1 MISSRNTT
9 LEYAFL
15 KTNVSAPS
23 NDMSLISKET
33 RKLVEMICFSGL
45 TTLVCLIGIPA
56 NIINCIVF
64 WRQGLKDRMNLC
76 LFSLAITD
84 LAYLASELAVLSLS
98 SFLSFIDPTLGEEYM
113 SKAMVDGVGTI
124 FSFRLTSGF
133 INMLISIERCLCV
146 LFPLH
151 ALSLIRTSTLGILII
166 IILFAVQ
173 TSYLI
178 IPMSLRAVLV
188 NTTGSARWFV
198 VYTQFALNNRIFVDI
213 FGNIIL
219 GAAIPTCI
227 FFIISGTT
235 VVTVTKLTAA
245 MKWRKSAG
253 CVLVNQHH
261 QQRALTTMLVLVS
274 CIYIFTAGPNVA
286 RELIRILIP
295 ALVSDP
301 HYYDLFLTVSAV
313 TLLPPRLN
321 SSIHIFVYYNRSSRY
336 RSVLRKTLCGCG
348 KKQPFAS
355 DLSV

>member
-1 MISSRNTT
+1 MTSSINTS
-9 LEYAFL
+9 LEYGIL

-23 NDMSLISKET
+23 KDMSLISKET
-33 RKLVEMICFSGL
+33 RKLVEMVCLSGL
-45 TTLVCLIGIPA
+45 TTLVYLIGIPA

-84 LAYLASELAVLSLS
+84 LAYLVSELAVLSIS
-98 SFLSFIDPTLGEEYM
+98 SFLSYIDPTLGEEYM
-113 SKAMVDGVGTI
+113 SKAMVDG
-124 FSFRLTSGF
+124 
-133 INMLISIERCLCV
+133 
-146 LFPLH
+146 
-151 ALSLIRTSTLGILII
+151 
-166 IILFAVQ
+166 
-173 TSYLI
+173 
-178 IPMSLRAVLV
+178 
-188 NTTGSARWFV
+188 
-198 VYTQFALNNRIFVDI
+198 
-213 FGNIIL
+213 
-219 GAAIPTCI
+219 
-227 FFIISGTT
+227 
-235 VVTVTKLTAA
+235 
-245 MKWRKSAG
+245 
-253 CVLVNQHH
+253 HH

-301 HYYDLFLTVSAV
+301 HYYDLFLAVSAM

-336 RSVLRKTLCGCG
+336 RSVLRKMLCGCG